1 MEKIKYFDKNLFMN
15 GKLAVVVETVEQ
27 LENIPEWLQ
36 ANKITDVFLSVT
48 NKQDLHLSILN
59 NKPAPYFRYNFE
71 HICTGSM
78 LGVAREFGCT
88 HFCYITDCL
97 KLQIDCD
104 EFEEFLKDF
113 W

>member
-27 LENIPEWLQ
+27 LENVSEWLQ

-48 NKQDLHLSILN
+48 NTRDLHRSILKN
-59 NKPAPYFRYNFE
+59 RPTPYFRYDCKRV
-71 HICTGSM
+71 CTGST
-78 LGVAREFGCT
+78 LEIAREFGCT
-88 HFCYITDCL
+88 HFCYMTDCL
-97 KLQIDCD
+97 NLQIYCD